1 MNPFFSS
8 AEFRPRA
15 LIRLVL
21 FLFLSFFILGI
32 STVATNEVLEFTI
45 RAVSIAG
52 LFYIFIRFIDLREF
66 KSVGLNVNRL
76 WVKELILGF
85 FAAGLT
91 MLGIFFYEYLSGDLE
106 IIGFGWESIS
116 NDIWLLPAVVFFV
129 KMMSVG
135 FYEEVV
141 FRGYVLPNL
150 KEGLTILKITPVQAT
165 IAAVL
170 ISSGVF
176 GFAHYG
182 NLNAT
187 IFAVLNIVLAG
198 VMLSIPLIL
207 TGRLALS
214 IGLHFG
220 WNFFQGGVFGF
231 RVSGQSVRHSIIE
244 IQQGGNEFWTGG
256 SFGPEGG
263 AIGVLGVIFLMIV
276 TLVYIRKIKGDFGLD
291 DAYKSTFMEN
301 QESLLKSDELT

>member
-1 MNPFFSS
+1 MNPFFNND
-8 AEFRPRA
+8 EFRPRA
-15 LIRLVL
+15 IIRLVL
-21 FLFLSFFILGI
+21 FLFLSFFTLAI
-32 STVATNEVLEFTI
+32 STIATNEVLEFTL
-45 RAVSIAG
+45 RAFLIAG
-52 LFYIFIRFIDLREF
+52 LFYMFIQFVDQRDF
-66 KSVGLNVNRL
+66 KSIGLNVDSL
-76 WVKELILGF
+76 WFKELIFGV
-85 FAAGLT
+85 FAAALA
-91 MLGIFFYEYLSGDLE
+91 MSGIFFYEYFSGDIE
-106 IIGFGWESIS
+106 IVGFGWESIS
-116 NDIWLLPAVVFFV
+116 HDVWFLPIAVFFV

-135 FYEEVV
+135 FYEEIV

-150 KEGLTILKITPVQAT
+150 KEGLAILKVTPVQAT

-182 NLNAT
+182 NPNAT

-198 VMLSIPLIL
+198 IMLSLPLIL

-231 RVSGQSVRHSIIE
+231 RVSGQSIRHSVIE
-244 IQQGGNEFWTGG
+244 IQQGGNELWTGG

-263 AIGVLGVIFLMIV
+263 AIGVFGVLFLIV
-276 TLVYIRKIKGDFGLD
+276 VVLVYARKVNANFELTDT
-291 DAYKSTFMEN
+291 YKRSFIEN
-301 QESLLKSDELT
+301 RESLLKADELT